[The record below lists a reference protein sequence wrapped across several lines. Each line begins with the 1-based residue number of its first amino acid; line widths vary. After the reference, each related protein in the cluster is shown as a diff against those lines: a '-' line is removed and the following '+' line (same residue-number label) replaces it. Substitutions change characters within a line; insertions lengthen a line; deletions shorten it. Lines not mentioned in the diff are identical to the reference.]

1 MTGVPWARAARTTS
15 RPLLAGARSVY
26 GIAADGVLP
35 PRLARLSRTR
45 IPLAATLVVLAAMA
59 ALVTPGDLSA
69 VARLTDAMV
78 LISFIAVNLSLAY
91 LGVRGR
97 TPAHGVR
104 RAADVAVPALGAAL
118 CGGLLVEGG
127 WTWIAAAGAV
137 AGLGAVLATV
147 SAAQRS
153 EPR

>member
-35 PRLARLSRTR
+35 PRL
-45 IPLAATLVVLAAMA
+45 
-59 ALVTPGDLSA
+59 
-69 VARLTDAMV
+69 ARLTDAMV

-137 AGLGAVLATV
+137 AGPGAVLATV
-147 SAAQRS
+147 SAGQRS